1 MKKNGIVALL
11 LWAFLHVPSV
21 GNASG
26 RSFDPERGKDLMIG
40 VKIYAH
46 EEALPEL
53 FADWR
58 SVGVN
63 TVFVSPA
70 LAAQGQFRELAR
82 KQGISVFLILPV
94 FFNPEE
100 LKSDPG
106 LYALTDRG
114 EKAKD
119 DWVEF
124 VCPTRPDY
132 RSRRIEWIKTL
143 VRELDPDGISL
154 DFIRYFVFWEMVY
167 PERTPDSIANSC
179 FDRSCL
185 ERFQKDTGIT
195 PPKGLGGTAD
205 AARWIM
211 AEHGREWTEWKCGV
225 ITGLVRSIA
234 DEARAINPKLRVN
247 IHSVP
252 WREKDFGGAIK
263 VIAGQDLAA
272 LGATADMI
280 SPMCYWHMLKR
291 RPPWIREVVEDVH
304 SRTKGLVVPSIQVG
318 NAYISDRLSVEEFKE
333 ALEEALRPPSGGVIF
348 WNWDALVKEPEK
360 KAAVAARLK
369 ARNR

>member
-1 MKKNGIVALL
+1 MKKNEIVALL
-11 LWAFLHVPSV
+11 LCAVLH
-21 GNASG
+21 G
-26 RSFDPERGKDLMIG
+26 RSLGDHSRRSSDPENGKELTIG

-46 EEALPEL
+46 EGSLPEL
-53 FADWR
+53 FAEWR
-58 SVGVN
+58 SLGVN

-132 RSRRIEWIKTL
+132 RNRRIEWIITL
-143 VRELDPDGISL
+143 VRELDPEGISL

-185 ERFQKDTGIT
+185 EQFQKDSGVTL
-195 PPKGLGGTAD
+195 PQGLGGTAET
-205 AARWIM
+205 AKWIM
-211 AEHGREWTEWKCGV
+211 AEHGREWTDWKCGV

-234 DEARAINPKLRVN
+234 AEARAIKPKLIVN

-272 LGATADMI
+272 LAAPADMI

-291 RPPWIREVVEDVH
+291 KPPWIREVVQDVY
-304 SRTKGLVVPSIQVG
+304 SRAKGLVVPSIQVG
-318 NAYISDRLSVEEFKE
+318 NAYISDKLSVEEFKE
-333 ALEEALRPPSGGVIF
+333 ALDEALRPPSGGVIF

-360 KAAVAARLK
+360 KTVVAARLK
-369 ARNR
+369 VRSR